1 MAYWNFQTIILQKK
15 EGHGK
20 SNDTLTCFEVKNFK
34 TKCRKVVLQRNK
46 EKNKE
51 IKFGKEREK
60 LFRPYKD
67 IGVLKKKRLMFSH
80 TNCYGYKVL
89 F

>member
-15 EGHGK
+15 EGSGK

-34 TKCRKVVLQRNK
+34 TKYRKVVLQRNK

-60 LFRPYKD
+60 LT
-67 IGVLKKKRLMFSH
+67 LSSL
-80 TNCYGYKVL
+80 
-89 F
+89 